1 MSALGDDR
9 AQPDEGLPAAA
20 FGSGA
25 MFDRIAARYDTL
37 NRILSLGIDRRW
49 RRLAVR
55 ALALPPAARV
65 LDLATGTADVALE
78 VLRQHP
84 DARVLGL
91 DPSLQM
97 LAIGRSKVRRAGREK
112 SAELLFGDAQDLP
125 YADRSFDGVTI
136 AFGIRNVPD
145 RARALAEMARVTRR
159 DGRIAILELMEPRAG
174 LLAPLAR
181 GFVRS
186 LVPRLG
192 ALLSGAPE
200 YRYLQRSMAAF
211 PAPDAF
217 AEAMRRAG
225 LEPLEVRPLTL
236 GVVCLFVARPARP
249 PGDAA

>member
-1 MSALGDDR
+1 MSTLGDHR
-9 AQPDEGLPAAA
+9 AHPDEVLPTAA

-91 DPSLQM
+91 DPSLRM
-97 LAIGRSKVRRAGREK
+97 LAIGRRKVRRAGHER

-125 YADRSFDGVTI
+125 YADRSFDGVAI

-145 RARALAEMARVTRR
+145 RSRALAEMARVTKRE
-159 DGRIAILELMEPRAG
+159 GRVAILELMEPRAG
-174 LLAPLAR
+174 SFAPLAR
-181 GFVRS
+181 AFVQT
-186 LVPRLG
+186 LVPRVG

-211 PAPDAF
+211 PAPEAF
-217 AEAMRRAG
+217 AEAMRQAG
-225 LEPLEVRPLTL
+225 LEPLETRPLTH
-236 GVVCLFVARPARP
+236 GVVCLFVARPAR
-249 PGDAA
+249 GTA

>member
-1 MSALGDDR
+1 MSALGDER
-9 AQPDEGLPAAA
+9 PHPDEVLPGAT

-37 NRILSLGIDRRW
+37 NRILSLGVDRRW
-49 RRLAVR
+49 RRIAVR

-78 VLRQHP
+78 ILRQHP

-97 LAIGRSKVRRAGREK
+97 LAIGRRKVRRAGLER

-145 RARALAEMARVTRR
+145 RARALAEMARVTKR
-159 DGRIAILELMEPRAG
+159 DGRVAILELMEPRAG
-174 LLAPLAR
+174 LFAPLAR
-181 GFVRS
+181 TFVRS
-186 LVPRLG
+186 LVPRVG

-217 AEAMRRAG
+217 AEAMRQAG
-225 LEPLEVRPLTL
+225 LEPLETRPLTH
-236 GVVCLFVARPARP
+236 GVVCLFVGRPGRETA
-249 PGDAA
+249 

>member
-1 MSALGDDR
+1 MSALGDER
-9 AQPDEGLPAAA
+9 PHPDENLPGTA

-37 NRILSLGIDRRW
+37 NRILSLGIDRHW

-78 VLRQHP
+78 VLRQHR

-91 DPSLQM
+91 DPSLRM
-97 LAIGRSKVRRAGREK
+97 LAIGRRKVRRAGLEQCV
-112 SAELLFGDAQDLP
+112 ELLFGDAQELP

-145 RARALAEMARVTRR
+145 RARALAEMARVTKR
-159 DGRIAILELMEPRAG
+159 DGRVAILELMEPREGA
-174 LLAPLAR
+174 LAPLAR
-181 GFVRS
+181 SFVRS
-186 LVPRLG
+186 LVPRVG

-211 PAPDAF
+211 PSPDAF

-225 LEPLEVRPLTL
+225 LEPLATRPLTL
-236 GVVCLFVARPARP
+236 GVVCLFVARPGRGMA
-249 PGDAA
+249 

>member
-1 MSALGDDR
+1 MSALGDER
-9 AQPDEGLPAAA
+9 PHPDEDPPGTAY
-20 FGSGA
+20 GSGA

-37 NRILSLGIDRRW
+37 NRILSLGVDRRW

-97 LAIGRSKVRRAGREK
+97 LAIGRRKVRRAGHER
-112 SAELLFGDAQDLP
+112 SAELLLGDAQALP
-125 YADRSFDGVTI
+125 SSVRSFDGVTI

-145 RARALAEMARVTRR
+145 RARALAEMARVTKRE
-159 DGRIAILELMEPRAG
+159 GRVAILELMEPREG
-174 LLAPLAR
+174 FLAPLAR
-181 GFVRS
+181 SFVRS
-186 LVPRLG
+186 LVPRVG

-217 AEAMRRAG
+217 AEAMRQAG
-225 LEPLEVRPLTL
+225 LEPLETRPLTQ
-236 GVVCLFVARPARP
+236 GVVCLFVARPGR
-249 PGDAA
+249 GAA